1 RVAAD
6 PGRSSLPAEQ
16 RSSDRQIDEASEKE
30 GRPPPYR
37 LVNHGGDAL
46 AGRAGAVDLRVGLQ
60 QRMGASRHFR
70 RPEHARGGEP
80 ATGRRDRRYGNDHRA
95 RAAHERYS
103 ARSSSAN
110 DLAATSK
117 VPPAGT
123 SARGCRRSRRRGGS
137 LVSTTSSHDLPN
149 RSSGA
154 VNVIGSWWALKRM

>member
-1 RVAAD
+1 
-6 PGRSSLPAEQ
+6 
-16 RSSDRQIDEASEKE
+16 
-30 GRPPPYR
+30 
-37 LVNHGGDAL
+37 
-46 AGRAGAVDLRVGLQ
+46 
-60 QRMGASRHFR
+60 
-70 RPEHARGGEP
+70 EHARGGEP

-137 LVSTTSSHDLPN
+137 LVSTTSSHALPN

-154 VNVIGSWWALKRM
+154 VNVIGAWWALKRMGKLSSTIRSRASSVVATASPFASLCFSL